1 MGTRIIPWQRT
12 GWLLLFLAVL
22 VRAMLPQG
30 FMPVASSE
38 GIRVALCTGSGPS
51 FMVLGRDG
59 KLHQEEP
66 EQKSTPCPYALAAGA
81 ADLPPPLVLPL
92 APEALRNQT
101 LPALAAAR
109 LTAWRALRPPARGPP
124 QFA

>member
-1 MGTRIIPWQRT
+1 MGTRTIPWQRT

-51 FMVLGRDG
+51 FMVL
-59 KLHQEEP
+59 
-66 EQKSTPCPYALAAGA
+66 
-81 ADLPPPLVLPL
+81 
-92 APEALRNQT
+92 
-101 LPALAAAR
+101 
-109 LTAWRALRPPARGPP
+109 
-124 QFA
+124 